1 MEVLKS
7 YRIKN
12 NLSYQDMGNLLGISK
27 TFYWQIENNK
37 RRLSYERAIK
47 IARIFKT
54 TPDELFYKEMKYK
67 NNHWA
72 KSLLYKY

>member
-1 MEVLKS
+1 MEVLKQ

-12 NLSYQDMGNLLGISK
+12 KLSYHAMANLLGISK

-47 IARIFKT
+47 IAKVFNV
-54 TPDELFYKEMKYK
+54 TPDEIFYNDIKKRE
-67 NNHWA
+67 NDI
-72 KSLLYKY
+72 